1 MSCARGASCVTC
13 RIVRNRTPE
22 LIKQNVT
29 SDEGSANDK
38 ENYCQKPVPCT
49 VHRSNVGTS
58 ASFVGL
64 VRSEIS
70 MIHHHYLP
78 PLIINKTFAIH
89 KTLTI
94 IKGPILMMYVTM
106 MKMMYFWLRGVLK
119 AR

>member
-1 MSCARGASCVTC
+1 
-13 RIVRNRTPE
+13 
-22 LIKQNVT
+22 
-29 SDEGSANDK
+29 
-38 ENYCQKPVPCT
+38 
-49 VHRSNVGTS
+49 
-58 ASFVGL
+58 
-64 VRSEIS
+64 